1 MTISATATTTNPF
14 AALTTSTTASSPGNS
29 SSNLAAGNAAAAQ
42 TASNSYNTFL
52 TLLTTQLQHQDPLNP
67 TNTDQFTSEMIQLS
81 GVEQELQT
89 NQTLASMATDLNTI
103 SAANGLGYIGKTVSA
118 SGATVPIQN
127 GSANWTYDLNS
138 AAQNVALSV
147 KDSSGNTVWTGSGD
161 ASSGQHSFSWNGAT
175 ASSGTLSSGDYTLV
189 VAATDASGNPVTTTT
204 GIVGTVTG
212 VDTSTGST
220 DLKIGDVTVPVSDVT
235 NLTN

>member
-1 MTISATATTTNPF
+1 MTTSAAATTTNPF
-14 AALTTSTTASSPGNS
+14 TALTTSTASSSSSS

-52 TLLTTQLQHQDPLNP
+52 TLLTTQLQHQDPLDP

-103 SAANGLGYIGKTVSA
+103 TAANGLGYVGKTVTATGS
-118 SGATVPIQN
+118 TVPLQN
-127 GSANWTYDLNS
+127 GSANWTYTLANS
-138 AAQNVALSV
+138 AQNVTLTV
-147 KDSSGNTVWTGSGD
+147 KDSSGNTVWSGSGD
-161 ASSGQHSFSWNGAT
+161 ASSGQHSFSWNGT
-175 ASSGTLSSGDYTLV
+175 TSSGTTVTSGDYTLN

-204 GIVGTVTG
+204 DIVGTVTG
-212 VDTSTGST
+212 VDTSTGT
-220 DLKIGDVTVPVSDVT
+220 TNLQIGDVTVPVSDVT